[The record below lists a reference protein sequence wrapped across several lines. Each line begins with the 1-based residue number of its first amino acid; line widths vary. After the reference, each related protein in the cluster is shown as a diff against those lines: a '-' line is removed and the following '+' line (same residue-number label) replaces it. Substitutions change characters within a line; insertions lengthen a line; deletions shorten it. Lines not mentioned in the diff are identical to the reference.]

1 MAASC
6 EQFERG
12 PTVGVDSSDGRAVSY
27 GRSGLEFIDAAADVE
42 QIEYINPFR
51 RATPPRQ
58 RTDCEGGGRRVH
70 GLCGQRVPPSTRI
83 LRSYTS
89 TTVGRSRSRKF
100 QSIDRSSQTTVA
112 DKRERSPKDTLNT
125 DGSPTVYMRLALRE
139 KFTSRPFLNL
149 TLTLT
154 HNPITLLL
162 NSPL

>member
-100 QSIDRSSQTTVA
+100 KSIDRSSQTTDSCRQARAITQRHVEHRRFA
-112 DKRERSPKDTLNT
+112 DCIHEVGAPGEVHLTAISKPDT
-125 DGSPTVYMRLALRE
+125 DP
-139 KFTSRPFLNL
+139 
-149 TLTLT
+149 
-154 HNPITLLL
+154 NP
-162 NSPL
+162 